1 MQNNITTRRSRRFKR
16 NATSIQEKS
25 IKVVTGAKVLPETLV
40 KDNGV
45 TIQAEHNGENKE
57 FKAEKMLV
65 SVGRQANTQNI
76 GLENTDIVVEKGY
89 IQTNEFYQTKESHI
103 YAIGDV
109 IGGLQLAHVASHEG
123 IAAVEHIA
131 GKKLHQLITLW
142 YQNAY
147 IAVQKLLL
155 SV

>member
-1 MQNNITTRRSRRFKR
+1 M
-16 NATSIQEKS
+16 
-25 IKVVTGAKVLPETLV
+25 
-40 KDNGV
+40 NGV
-45 TIQAEHNGENKE
+45 TIQLNINGENKA

-65 SVGRQANTQNI
+65 SVGRQANTKNM

-123 IAAVEHIA
+123 IVAVEHIA
-131 GKKLHQLITLW
+131 GKEVYT
-142 YQNAY
+142 N
-147 IAVQKLLL
+147 
-155 SV
+155 

>member
-1 MQNNITTRRSRRFKR
+1 
-16 NATSIQEKS
+16 
-25 IKVVTGAKVLPETLV
+25 
-40 KDNGV
+40 
-45 TIQAEHNGENKE
+45 
-57 FKAEKMLV
+57 MLV

-123 IAAVEHIA
+123 IRSRTYCRERSY
-131 GKKLHQLITLW
+131 T
-142 YQNAY
+142 N
-147 IAVQKLLL
+147 
-155 SV
+155 